1 MRIGWCVTILL
12 LQAECTNLKITQS
25 PLSLVLQKGKTAELK
40 CNQTYGHDV
49 MFWYRQDRGQE
60 LQLLFHFYYE
70 SMQDTGK
77 KPDRFTPEKTQKEI
91 CNLKI
96 NPVEPGDSAV
106 YFCASSL
113 DTALQ
118 SNLVFLQKPLCV
130 SIIPVQTN
138 CLINTEIEISQYP
151 DYLQSEKFAAPLDDD
166 DDKIVGGYTC
176 QRNSVPY
183 QVSLNAGYHFCGGS
197 LIQDRWVLSAAHC
210 YKSRIQVR
218 LGEHNI
224 MELEGGEQFV
234 DSEKVIRHPQYNSW
248 LLDNDIMLIKLKD
261 RAELSTRIAPIALGK
276 GCAATGTSCLISG
289 WGNTLSDGVNADNC
303 LRKFIIVTLFGTV
316 SNTQQY
322 FGRGSRLTVLE
333 EGQIT
338 SPPKVTIF
346 APSEEEVKE
355 KQKATIVC
363 LATNFFP
370 DHVSLTWYL
379 NDEVRTDGVKTE
391 TPQYDKTKKEYS
403 LISRIRITIK
413 EWQNS
418 NNKFRCNVEFYDENG
433 KSDYIDE
440 IFGRDCDGG
449 SAAAKET
456 YLKRA
461 NLGKLVYI
469 LLIFKST
476 LYGAFVMVLK
486 LRKKVVP

>member
-1 MRIGWCVTILL
+1 SDPKANLL
-12 LQAECTNLKITQS
+12 ITQS

-96 NPVEPGDSAV
+96 NPEGARG
-106 YFCASSL
+106 F
-113 DTALQ
+113 
-118 SNLVFLQKPLCV
+118 
-130 SIIPVQTN
+130 
-138 CLINTEIEISQYP
+138 
-151 DYLQSEKFAAPLDDD
+151 
-166 DDKIVGGYTC
+166 GY
-176 QRNSVPY
+176 
-183 QVSLNAGYHFCGGS
+183 
-197 LIQDRWVLSAAHC
+197 
-210 YKSRIQVR
+210 
-218 LGEHNI
+218 
-224 MELEGGEQFV
+224 
-234 DSEKVIRHPQYNSW
+234 
-248 LLDNDIMLIKLKD
+248 
-261 RAELSTRIAPIALGK
+261 
-276 GCAATGTSCLISG
+276 
-289 WGNTLSDGVNADNC
+289 NC

-433 KSDYIDE
+433 KSDYSDE
-440 IFGRDCDGG
+440 IFGRALVLEADGND
-449 SAAAKET
+449 SFPFA
-456 YLKRA
+456 
-461 NLGKLVYI
+461 
-469 LLIFKST
+469 
-476 LYGAFVMVLK
+476 
-486 LRKKVVP
+486 